1 MSYAR
6 EDRERARVLAQALQS
21 CGWSV
26 WWDPEILPG
35 ETWDEVIE
43 RELAAARCVVVLW
56 SSRSIGKRWV
66 RTEAS
71 HALQREVLVPVMIEK
86 EVTPPL
92 AFLAIQAAPLSD
104 WQGEGEHRGFQQ
116 LVNAIRR
123 AAYRIGNRPDDC
135 NRGLGLRC
143 AQEP

>member
-1 MSYAR
+1 MRDVCMSYAR

-56 SSRSIGKRWV
+56 SSQSIGKKWV
-66 RTEAS
+66 
-71 HALQREVLVPVMIEK
+71 
-86 EVTPPL
+86 
-92 AFLAIQAAPLSD
+92 
-104 WQGEGEHRGFQQ
+104 
-116 LVNAIRR
+116 RR
-123 AAYRIGNRPDDC
+123 AADDA
-135 NRGLGLRC
+135 GLLRC
-143 AQEP
+143 PCSDGVSTEPWSVRVCVDG